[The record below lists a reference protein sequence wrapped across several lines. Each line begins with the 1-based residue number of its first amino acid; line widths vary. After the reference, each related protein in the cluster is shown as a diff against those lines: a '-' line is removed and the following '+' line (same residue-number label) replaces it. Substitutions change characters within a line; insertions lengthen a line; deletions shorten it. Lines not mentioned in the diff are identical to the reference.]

1 MALNRRRNAEQPNPP
16 SDVRCHASLRA
27 ETVLS
32 SVAFQGLSNI
42 RATLRGDLLAFE
54 TNKGDARIS
63 ARVRS
68 EQLSGVA
75 RGTPLMMLATCLNAL
90 AFLSVVIATESSRL
104 GLIWVAAVM
113 ASSCFVLSKRL
124 LVKKP
129 RSSTP
134 SARGLRVA
142 TYYAFLQGLLWGLLP
157 ALFFSGAAPT
167 DRLIIGLLCIG
178 MMFGASAA
186 LWSIPLA
193 MIGYITP
200 VVIGSLYAL
209 NTSGVVHAGVIS
221 VFLITYTVAL
231 FGASVTRASAL
242 VRRCVSQL
250 EIENNV
256 LKDEL
261 TKLTNRTG
269 FHEELAKALARLD
282 RKAESFAVMCLDLDG
297 FKGVNDTV
305 GHAAGD
311 KVLIEAARRLIGCT
325 RSIDTLARLGG
336 DEFAIIAADINTP
349 TQGKVIAERIV
360 RAFQEP
366 FWIDDCSHLVTISI
380 GLAFAPH
387 DGLDGHALLT
397 NADSALYATKR
408 AGRSGFTL
416 FRERFTFVAD
426 RATLE
431 MELDRALAQNE
442 LYIVFQPFVDVFSR
456 RATGFEALLRWRHPI
471 NGELSAREFIPLLE
485 RGGLI
490 DAVDSFVIK
499 EAVAA
504 ASAWPGHLRLAVN
517 VSPMQ
522 LRKAGFAQ
530 TVIQTLQ
537 VAGFDPQRLE
547 LELTQIAI
555 AAESAQA
562 VEELDALRALG
573 VKTTLD
579 HLDASHS
586 SLVNL
591 VALPIDRLKI
601 DERLVAGMG
610 TKPMCASIIKI
621 SAEVARAMNIEATA
635 EGVKTSEQLEVLRS
649 LGCTEVQGDLFGKP
663 RPASE
668 LDGLYMSSPLLQECV

>member
-1 MALNRRRNAEQPNPP
+1 M
-16 SDVRCHASLRA
+16 
-27 ETVLS
+27 
-32 SVAFQGLSNI
+32 
-42 RATLRGDLLAFE
+42 
-54 TNKGDARIS
+54 
-63 ARVRS
+63 
-68 EQLSGVA
+68 
-75 RGTPLMMLATCLNAL
+75 
-90 AFLSVVIATESSRL
+90 
-104 GLIWVAAVM
+104 
-113 ASSCFVLSKRL
+113 
-124 LVKKP
+124 
-129 RSSTP
+129 
-134 SARGLRVA
+134 
-142 TYYAFLQGLLWGLLP
+142 
-157 ALFFSGAAPT
+157 
-167 DRLIIGLLCIG
+167 
-178 MMFGASAA
+178 
-186 LWSIPLA
+186 
-193 MIGYITP
+193 
-200 VVIGSLYAL
+200 
-209 NTSGVVHAGVIS
+209 
-221 VFLITYTVAL
+221 
-231 FGASVTRASAL
+231 
-242 VRRCVSQL
+242 
-250 EIENNV
+250 
-256 LKDEL
+256 
-261 TKLTNRTG
+261 
-269 FHEELAKALARLD
+269 
-282 RKAESFAVMCLDLDG
+282 
-297 FKGVNDTV
+297 
-305 GHAAGD
+305 
-311 KVLIEAARRLIGCT
+311 
-325 RSIDTLARLGG
+325 
-336 DEFAIIAADINTP
+336 
-349 TQGKVIAERIV
+349 
-360 RAFQEP
+360 
-366 FWIDDCSHLVTISI
+366 
-380 GLAFAPH
+380 
-387 DGLDGHALLT
+387 
-397 NADSALYATKR
+397 
-408 AGRSGFTL
+408 
-416 FRERFTFVAD
+416 
-426 RATLE
+426 
-431 MELDRALAQNE
+431 
-442 LYIVFQPFVDVFSR
+442 
-456 RATGFEALLRWRHPI
+456 
-471 NGELSAREFIPLLE
+471 LE